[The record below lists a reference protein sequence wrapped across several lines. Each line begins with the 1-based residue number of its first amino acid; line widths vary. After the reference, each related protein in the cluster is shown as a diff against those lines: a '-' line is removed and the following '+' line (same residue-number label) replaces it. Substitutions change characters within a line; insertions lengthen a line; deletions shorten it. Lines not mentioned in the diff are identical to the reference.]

1 MTRFANPSHF
11 NERQSDPRKH
21 SMNTATTSRHRAT
34 VIAALVLLAMMVLG
48 ACGDDDDTAE
58 PTVEPTAVP
67 TSTAEPTVEPTAV
80 PTSTAEPTVSVTGF
94 VVDDGDRV
102 RLCEALA
109 ESFPPQCGGTSYDL
123 IDLDLGSL
131 TTTTAEGVT
140 WTGQPVTITGTIDST
155 TLTVIDVD
163 E

>member
-48 ACGDDDDTAE
+48 ACGDDDD
-58 PTVEPTAVP
+58 
-67 TSTAEPTVEPTAV
+67 TAEPTVEPTAV